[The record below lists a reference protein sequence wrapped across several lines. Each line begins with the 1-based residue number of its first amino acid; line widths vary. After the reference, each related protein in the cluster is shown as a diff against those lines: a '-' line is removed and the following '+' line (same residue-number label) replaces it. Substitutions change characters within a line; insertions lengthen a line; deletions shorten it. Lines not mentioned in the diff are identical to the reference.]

1 MRIRLPVVAALVLV
15 PALAGATRFVM
26 ARPRP
31 KIDYIPASEFVQR
44 SDYAAR
50 TTTIGGTVAVSDD
63 GQTVYMLV
71 RRRKESDIEEHSRWD
86 DILLVRS
93 GTGAI
98 EFSAKTRGAHLLAPG
113 EIRGGELVSP
123 ESRVMH
129 PGDMARIPAGTPHR
143 FVPSGREPW
152 ELLIVKVRRG
162 NLPLKRSVDSVTKD
176 GFVSLKPRE

>member
-1 MRIRLPVVAALVLV
+1 MRTRLSVVAALVLV
-15 PALAGATRFVM
+15 PAVAGATHFVM

-31 KIDYIPASEFVQR
+31 KIDYIPASEFDER

-50 TTTIGGTVAVSDD
+50 TKTSGGTVVMSDD
-63 GQTVYMLV
+63 EQTVYMLV

-98 EFSAKTRGAHLLAPG
+98 EFSAKTRGAHVLAPG

-123 ESRVMH
+123 ESRIMH

-143 FVPSGREPW
+143 FVPSGSEPW

-162 NLPLKRSVDSVTKD
+162 TCR
-176 GFVSLKPRE
+176 

>member
-1 MRIRLPVVAALVLV
+1 MRTRTSLVATLVLV
-15 PALAGATRFVM
+15 PAAVGATRFVT
-26 ARPRP
+26 AGPRP
-31 KIDYIPASEFVQR
+31 KLDYIPASDFAQR

-50 TTTIGGTVAVSDD
+50 TKTIGGTVAVSDD
-63 GQTVYMLV
+63 EQTVYMLV

-98 EFSAKTRGAHLLAPG
+98 EFGAKTRGARVLAPG

-143 FVPSGREPW
+143 FVPSGNEPW
-152 ELLIVKVRRG
+152 ELLIVKVRRAT
-162 NLPLKRSVDSVTKD
+162 LPLKRSVDTVAKG
-176 GFVSLKPRE
+176 GFVSLKPKR